1 MKVEERQMDVTS
13 TLVGE
18 KIGMTIDDSA
28 LQHIMSVLTDLYSD
42 PEAAVIREYSTNA
55 LDSHIEAGVV
65 RPIEVTLP
73 TALAPFFRVR
83 DFGLGLDLE
92 DIRNIYSRYGT
103 STKRESNDVV
113 GMLGLGCKS
122 ALTYTDQFTLC
133 GIKNGTKTQ
142 VSVSRDANG
151 AGSMTIVSE
160 TQTNEPNGVEV
171 IVPAKTGNR
180 FEKKAGDFFR
190 FWEQGTVLVNGSE
203 VARVGGTWL
212 TDDLLIS
219 DNLDKSYI
227 VMGNVPYPMP
237 NDYTIQNNNYYRA
250 AAFVDI
256 GTVHFTPSREALQMT
271 TKTKQ
276 TLDTVRTRIDAERD
290 KAFQREIDACAT
302 RPEALAKYYSL
313 SRLGF
318 QKNAEYRGNPMPVK
332 LTGKMNTASGMNET
346 IFLKLDRFGYAGKK
360 GTRYSSI
367 HLTQETIE
375 TFWVTNFPADHM
387 SPYKR
392 IKMDMLLNDR
402 GLSDKRHFIM
412 IADSVVPEPLWIQ
425 KNRIIDWNDIDAIV
439 VPKEKQIQRNDGRP
453 SGSYEAHVNGMNTKT
468 LLAKDI
474 DTKNPIF
481 WAHGNHYSGGK
492 GQAILKQEFP
502 NATFVFLPSNRIEK
516 FKRDFPSAENIE
528 KAAETLARNWLKS
541 LTPDQMFAMNLSS
554 TRSLGFYQSLE
565 VGKVND
571 PELKKSITLSQ
582 IPGVS
587 SLMAKLDVFRYYG
600 VVLPDFSDTVGDKYP
615 LIGTFAS
622 YTVKD
627 NRVKNHIYIYVNAVY
642 AAEKEV

>member
-103 STKRESNDVV
+103 STKRNSNDVV

-180 FEKKAGDFFR
+180 FEVKANNFFR
-190 FWEQGTVLVNGSE
+190 FWKQGTVLVNGSE

-212 TDDLLIS
+212 TDDLLVS
-219 DNLDKSYI
+219 KDLDKSYI

-237 NDYTIQNNNYYRA
+237 SEYTIQNNNYYRA

-276 TLDTVRTRIDAERD
+276 TLDTVRTRIAAERD
-290 KAFQREIDACAT
+290 KAFQREIDTCSTKA
-302 RPEALAKYYSL
+302 EALAKYYEL

-318 QKNAEYRGNPMPVK
+318 QKNAEYRGKSMPVK
-332 LTGKMNTASGMNET
+332 LTGKMNAASGMNET
-346 IFLKLDRFGYAGKK
+346 IFLKLDRFGYRGKK
-360 GTRYSSI
+360 GSRYGSI
-367 HLTQETIE
+367 HLTQETE
-375 TFWVTNFPADHM
+375 TFWVTNFPSDHM
-387 SPYKR
+387 SPHKR
-392 IKMDMLLNDR
+392 IKMDILLTER
-402 GLSDKRHFIM
+402 GLSDKRYFIM
-412 IADSVVPEPLWIQ
+412 IADSVVPEPEWIQ
-425 KNRIIDWNDIDAIV
+425 KDRIIDWNDIDAIV
-439 VPKEKQIQRNDGRP
+439 VPKDKQIQRRDGRP
-453 SGSYEAHVNGMNTKT
+453 SGSYEAHVNGLNTKT

-481 WAHGNHYSGGK
+481 WARGNHYSGGK
-492 GQAILKQEFP
+492 SQAVLKQEFP
-502 NATFVFLPSNRIEK
+502 DATFVFLPSNRIEK
-516 FKRDFPSAENIE
+516 FKRDFPYAENME
-528 KAAETLARNWLKS
+528 KAAENLAKNWLKS

-554 TRSLGFYQSLE
+554 ARSLGFYQSLE
-565 VGKVND
+565 VSKVND
-571 PELKKSITLSQ
+571 PELKKRITLSQ

-587 SLMAKLDVFRYYG
+587 SLMAKLDLFRYYG
-600 VVLPDFSDTVGDKYP
+600 AILPDFTDTVATKYP
-615 LIGTFAS
+615 LIDTFAS

>member
-73 TALAPFFRVR
+73 TTLAPFFRVR

-180 FEKKAGDFFR
+180 FEVKANNFFR
-190 FWEQGTVLVNGSE
+190 FWKEGTVLVNGSE

-212 TDDLLIS
+212 TDDLLVS
-219 DNLDKSYI
+219 KDLDKSYI

-237 NDYTIQNNNYYRA
+237 SEYTIQNNNYYRA

-276 TLDTVRTRIDAERD
+276 TLDTVRTRIAAERD
-290 KAFQREIDACAT
+290 KAFQREIDTCSTKA
-302 RPEALAKYYSL
+302 EALAKYYEL

-318 QKNAEYRGNPMPVK
+318 QKNAEYRGKSMPVK
-332 LTGKMNTASGMNET
+332 LTGKMNAASGMNET
-346 IFLKLDRFGYAGKK
+346 IFLKLDRFGYRGKK
-360 GTRYSSI
+360 GSRYGSI
-367 HLTQETIE
+367 HLTQETE
-375 TFWVTNFPADHM
+375 TFWVTNFPSDHM
-387 SPYKR
+387 SPHKR
-392 IKMDMLLNDR
+392 IKMDILLTER
-402 GLSDKRHFIM
+402 GLSDKRYFIM
-412 IADSVVPEPLWIQ
+412 IADSVVPEPEWIQ
-425 KNRIIDWNDIDAIV
+425 KDRIIDWNDIDAIV
-439 VPKEKQIQRNDGRP
+439 VPKDKQIQRRDGRP
-453 SGSYEAHVNGMNTKT
+453 SGSYEAHVNGLNTKT

-481 WAHGNHYSGGK
+481 WARGNHYSGGK

-528 KAAETLARNWLKS
+528 KAAENLAKNWLKS

-554 TRSLGFYQSLE
+554 ARSLGFYQSLE
-565 VGKVND
+565 VSKVND
-571 PELKKSITLSQ
+571 PELKKRITLSQ
-582 IPGVS
+582 IPSVS
-587 SLMAKLDVFRYYG
+587 SLMAKLDLFRYYG
-600 VVLPDFSDTVGDKYP
+600 AILPDFTDTVATKYP
-615 LIGTFAS
+615 LIGTFTS

-627 NRVKNHIYIYVNAVY
+627 SRVKNHIYIYVNAVY